1 MNLVSVQDVEDAARR
16 LRDIVWETPV
26 VTCDVLPDHPGW
38 QILVKAENLQNTG
51 SFKVRGAAN
60 ALLARQERKG
70 KIRSLVTY
78 SAGNHGAGA
87 AYAGRRLGIEVTV
100 CMPTW
105 ALPAKVNAVR
115 RYGGLVVLTDD
126 LLNTTHTLAAEADA
140 AMLHPFD
147 DRDVIAGQGTIALEL
162 LRQVPKPDAVII
174 PVGGGGLISGL
185 GTVLSKLSP
194 ETQIIGV
201 EPTDASS
208 MTHALA
214 VGAPASLPVPVRSV
228 ADGLTAPAA
237 GEITFEHTRHYID
250 QMIQVS
256 EEEILE
262 AWPLMLSATRL
273 FVEPSAATTLAAV
286 RSGRLELPDRATVVL
301 IASGGNAALDTSW
314 LRT

>member
-1 MNLVSVQDVEDAARR
+1 
-16 LRDIVWETPV
+16 
-26 VTCDVLPDHPGW
+26 
-38 QILVKAENLQNTG
+38 
-51 SFKVRGAAN
+51 
-60 ALLARQERKG
+60 
-70 KIRSLVTY
+70 
-78 SAGNHGAGA
+78 
-87 AYAGRRLGIEVTV
+87 
-100 CMPTW
+100 
-105 ALPAKVNAVR
+105 VR

>member
-16 LRDIVWETPV
+16 LHDIAWETPV
-26 VTCDVLPDHPGW
+26 VPCDTLKDHPGW
-38 QILVKAENLQNTG
+38 KILVKAENLQNTG

-60 ALLARQERKG
+60 ALLARQERNE

-87 AYAGRRLGIEVTV
+87 AYAGSRLGIEVTV

-105 ALPAKVNAVR
+105 SVPAKVDAVR
-115 RYGGLVVLTDD
+115 RYGGSVIFTDD
-126 LLNTTHTLAAEADA
+126 LLNKTRTLAAEADA

-162 LRQVPKPDAVII
+162 LRQVPNPDAVVI

-185 GTVLSKLSP
+185 GTVLAKLSP
-194 ETQIIGV
+194 DTQIIGV
-201 EPTDASS
+201 EPMDASS

-214 VGAPASLPVPVRSV
+214 VGAPASLPIPVRSV

-237 GEITFEHTRHYID
+237 GEITFEHARRYID

-256 EEEILE
+256 EQEIMD
-262 AWPLMLSATRL
+262 AWSLMLSATRL
-273 FVEPSAATTLAAV
+273 FVEPSAATTLAAL

-301 IASGGNAALDTSW
+301 IATGGNAALDTPE